1 MPVSRA
7 FLLGFCL
14 LAPLLMPVIS
24 QADDLQAIRQQAKQ
38 NPDAALKRI
47 DAYLDAKPQD
57 VQALFTKGLI
67 LAQQKR
73 NDDAIRIFTEITQ
86 KYPALPEPYNNL
98 AVIYANQGHYD
109 KARNALEAALK
120 TNPSY
125 ATAHENLGEIY
136 VQMASEAYDKALQ
149 LDANNSHAQTKLE
162 LISDLATPAS
172 KPVMIAVG
180 SELKADT
187 ADKPT
192 LAPKTL
198 TATLPI
204 HPAQSK
210 PPVAAPQTKAAAV
223 KVPEVKIAEAKPV
236 QAKSIEPKPAA
247 ETSEPEKPKA
257 GEPVKPVAEIKPD
270 LKKPAGDAAS
280 AEKEITAAVKQWAKA
295 WSAQDVGKYLASYA
309 DDFAP
314 EGGESHSTWEQ
325 TRRERVS
332 APASIRVDLSNL
344 SVKLDGDK
352 TAKVKF
358 RQSYRTGRTT
368 MRTDKVLIMKN
379 IDHKWLIQ
387 QELTDR

>member
-7 FLLGFCL
+7 FLIGFCL
-14 LAPLLMPVIS
+14 LAPLLTPVIS
-24 QADDLQAIRQQAKQ
+24 QADDLQAIQQQAKQ

-47 DAYLDAKPQD
+47 DAHLNAKPQD
-57 VQALFTKGLI
+57 LQALFIKGLI

-109 KARNALEAALK
+109 KAKNALEAALK

-149 LDANNSHAQTKLE
+149 LDAGNSHAQTKLA
-162 LISDLATPAS
+162 LISDLVTPAS

-180 SELKADT
+180 SEPKADI

-192 LAPKTL
+192 LAPKTS
-198 TATLPI
+198 TTTLPT
-204 HPAQSK
+204 HSAQSK
-210 PPVAAPQTKAAAV
+210 SPVAAPQTKAAAV
-223 KVPEVKIAEAKPV
+223 KVPEVKIAEAKPA
-236 QAKSIEPKPAA
+236 QAGSIEPKPAVEA
-247 ETSEPEKPKA
+247 AAPEQPQIS
-257 GEPVKPVAEIKPD
+257 EPVKPAAEIKPN
-270 LKKPAGDAAS
+270 LKKAAGDDAS
-280 AEKEITAAVKQWAKA
+280 AEKDITAAVKQWAKA
-295 WSAQDVGKYLASYA
+295 WSAQDVSKYLASYA
-309 DDFAP
+309 DNFAP
-314 EGGESHSTWEQ
+314 EGESHSAWEQ
-325 TRRERVS
+325 KRRERVS

-344 SVKLDGDK
+344 SVKMDSDK